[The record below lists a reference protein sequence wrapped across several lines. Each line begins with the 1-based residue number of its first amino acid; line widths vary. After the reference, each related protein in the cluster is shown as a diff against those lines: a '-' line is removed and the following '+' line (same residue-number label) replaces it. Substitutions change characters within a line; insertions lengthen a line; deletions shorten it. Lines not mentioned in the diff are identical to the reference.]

1 MDLELAGKRAIVAGA
16 SSGLGLGCARALA
29 AEGVVVAIGSRT
41 KGKIEEAAAGIVSAG
56 GVAHP
61 VVADVSTPEGAT
73 AFIEEATDELG
84 GVDIVI
90 TNAGGPPAVDWE
102 HATTELYRDALDL
115 NLLSVVAMCT
125 TALPAMRDRRWGRIV
140 AITSATVRQP
150 ISNLV
155 LSNTARAG
163 ATGFLKTLAT
173 DVAADGVTVNSLQPG
188 LHLTPRVTE
197 VYSGRIGAATAGV
210 PTKTAGDADDFGRI
224 AAFLC
229 SDHAK
234 FITGA
239 AIPVDGGASRGLQ

>member
-1 MDLELAGKRAIVAGA
+1 MDLALSGKRAIVAGA

-29 AEGVVVAIGSRT
+29 AEGAVVAIGSRT
-41 KGKIEEAAAGIVSAG
+41 KGKVEEAAASIVADG
-56 GVAHP
+56 GLARP

-73 AFIEEATDELG
+73 AFVDEATDELG

-102 HATTELYRDALDL
+102 HATTELYRDALNL
-115 NLLSVVAMCT
+115 NLMSVIAMCT
-125 TALPAMRDRRWGRIV
+125 AAMPAMQAQRWGRIV
-140 AITSATVRQP
+140 AITSSTVRQP
-150 ISNLV
+150 ISNLI

-173 DVAADGVTVNSLQPG
+173 DVAADGITVNSLQPG

-197 VYSGRIGAATAGV
+197 VYSGRIGTATAGV

-239 AIPVDGGASRGLQ
+239 AIPVDGGASKGLQ

>member
-1 MDLELAGKRAIVAGA
+1 MDLALAGKRAIVAGA

-29 AEGVVVAIGSRT
+29 AEGAVVAIGSRT
-41 KGKIEEAAAGIVSAG
+41 KGKIEEAATSIRSSGGI
-56 GVAHP
+56 AHP
-61 VVADVSTPEGAT
+61 VVADVSTPDGAT
-73 AFIEEATDELG
+73 AFVEEARDELG

-102 HATTELYRDALDL
+102 QATTELYQDALNL

-125 TALPAMRDRRWGRIV
+125 AAIPSMREQEWGRIV

-173 DVAADGVTVNSLQPG
+173 DVAAHGITVNSLQPG

-234 FITGA
+234 FVTGA